1 MNRALLNT
9 YLRNNEHRQY
19 AFGDWDC
26 TEFVFGHV
34 LAQTGTDHFTAYRGR
49 YSDYEQ
55 GVRLMKEIDRVA
67 TVRGLVTARLGDP
80 VPVAFA
86 RTGDIVSFENIVG
99 ILYGERGIFLAEHHG
114 YERVSR
120 RVLDRAWHIGI

>member
-67 TVRGLVTARLGDP
+67 TVRGLVTAR
-80 VPVAFA
+80 VAFA
-86 RTGDIVSFENIVG
+86 R
-99 ILYGERGIFLAEHHG
+99 LAECAT
-114 YERVSR
+114 
-120 RVLDRAWHIGI
+120 DRLRLNRSPRFL